1 MEQEP
6 LQGEWG
12 WKTARVG
19 PRSEETV
26 CAYGTN
32 KQLWSTGVEGAGE
45 REVEAWAHA
54 GAVA

>member
-1 MEQEP
+1 MGKEP

-12 WKTARVG
+12 WKTAQVG
-19 PRSEETV
+19 PRSQETG

-32 KQLWSTGVEGAGE
+32 KQLWSTGVEGGGE
-45 REVEAWAHA
+45 WEVEAWAHA